1 MDAKRVLER
10 FEEINSKVAKRSEV
24 AQREKISLEY
34 DKKEL
39 LAKMDALKAKGLN
52 FSNATELKEELDR
65 LAGELSDALDA
76 TERKLNS

>member
-1 MDAKRVLER
+1 MDAKNVLER
-10 FEEINSKVAKRSEV
+10 FEEINSKVAKRSEA

-65 LAGELSDALDA
+65 LAVELSNALDA

>member
-1 MDAKRVLER
+1 MDAKLVLER
-10 FEEINSKVAKRSEV
+10 FEAINSKVAKRSEA

-39 LAKMDALKAKGLN
+39 VAKMDALKAKGLT
-52 FSNATELKEELDR
+52 FTNATELKEELDR
-65 LAGELSDALDA
+65 LAGELSNALDA

>member
-1 MDAKRVLER
+1 MDAKKVLER
-10 FEEINSKVAKRSEV
+10 FEEINSKVAKRSEA

-39 LAKMDALKAKGLN
+39 LAKMDALKEKGLN

-65 LAGELSDALDA
+65 LAIELSNALDA